1 MSVGVCVI
9 NRNGIALAADSA
21 GTFTGNKMFYNSM
34 NKVFSLSKKNI
45 CGAIT
50 YGTTVVYNVSI
61 EQILKEF
68 SVYLD
73 SQKEIEDFF
82 EILPLFEKFIQDNNL
97 YYKFD
102 AAENLYCSGIIKS
115 RVVLWGNKIKAVI
128 NDEDATKKIDDILE
142 ELNREIQPSE
152 MVENF
157 DVSSYISIKYKK
169 QYEFFVNM
177 VVPELKNFIPQK
189 ERLWTYL
196 SFWLNLPLKNETDNI
211 LGLFFAGYGTKD
223 AFPKYVHIELLK
235 VISGKM
241 KYNLIEKYAESES
254 NSKICPLA
262 QKDVI
267 LTFCRGISGTFIN
280 YIPQKTTSLINEK
293 IDSLPAT
300 YSDKQKDEL
309 KKIFGSCEREMVK
322 SISSLIQKE
331 NVDPLFNSVQLIP
344 LSEMAFLAENLV
356 NITSLRRMFAIDG
369 FQQTVGGPTDVA
381 VISKGDGFVWVKSKT
396 L

>member
-1 MSVGVCVI
+1 
-9 NRNGIALAADSA
+9 
-21 GTFTGNKMFYNSM
+21 
-34 NKVFSLSKKNI
+34 
-45 CGAIT
+45 
-50 YGTTVVYNVSI
+50 
-61 EQILKEF
+61 
-68 SVYLD
+68 
-73 SQKEIEDFF
+73 
-82 EILPLFEKFIQDNNL
+82 
-97 YYKFD
+97 
-102 AAENLYCSGIIKS
+102 
-115 RVVLWGNKIKAVI
+115 
-128 NDEDATKKIDDILE
+128 
-142 ELNREIQPSE
+142 
-152 MVENF
+152 
-157 DVSSYISIKYKK
+157 
-169 QYEFFVNM
+169 
-177 VVPELKNFIPQK
+177 
-189 ERLWTYL
+189 
-196 SFWLNLPLKNETDNI
+196 
-211 LGLFFAGYGTKD
+211 
-223 AFPKYVHIELLK
+223 
-235 VISGKM
+235 M